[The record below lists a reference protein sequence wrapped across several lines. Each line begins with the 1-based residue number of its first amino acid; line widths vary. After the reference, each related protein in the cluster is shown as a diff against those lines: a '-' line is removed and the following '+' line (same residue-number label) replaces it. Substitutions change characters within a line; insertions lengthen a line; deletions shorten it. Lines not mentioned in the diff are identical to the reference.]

1 MLIAI
6 SGLTTEAGW
15 FNWLSRKRGSAGA
28 GKDEAARQL
37 VQAHNYVP
45 IAFADPLKRILKD
58 VFDFTDDQLW
68 GPSENRNKEDP
79 RYPRNVFGGSPLGS
93 CPLVHSK
100 EDPTPVGLTVRH
112 ALQTLGDGWGR
123 NECYEPIWAEYA
135 IRMTRQL
142 ATGKF
147 GYDQKLGL
155 YPFSGTPSS
164 IDPELQCSGVKGG
177 PVIIGV
183 PRTDVVITDLRYQN
197 EAEAVRKAGGKL
209 VRVKRKVKEIKVSPD
224 HKSENDLLN
233 LHDDD
238 FDWVLNNNS
247 TLTDLWA
254 RVDRMVEGLKPLSPQ
269 PE

>member
-6 SGLTTEAGW
+6 SGLTTEVGW

-45 IAFADPLKRILKD
+45 VAFADPLKRILKD

-79 RYPRNVFGGSPLGS
+79 RYPRTTYDGMPI
-93 CPLVHSK
+93 VHSA
-100 EDPTPVGLTVRH
+100 EDPSPYCLTVRH

-123 NECYEPIWAEYA
+123 NECYLNVWAEYA
-135 IRMTRQL
+135 IRVTNKM

-155 YPFSGTPSS
+155 YPLSENYRSSDPDFHCSGT
-164 IDPELQCSGVKGG
+164 KGS
-177 PVIIGV
+177 PIIIGE
-183 PRTDVVITDLRYQN
+183 PRTNVVITDLRYQN
-197 EAEAVRKAGGKL
+197 EAEAVRKSGGKL
-209 VRVKRKVKEIKVSPD
+209 VRVKRKIKKIKKIKVSPT
-224 HKSENDLLN
+224 HKSENDLLG

-238 FDWVLNNNS
+238 FDWILDNNS

-254 RVDRMVEGLKPLSPQ
+254 QVDRMVEGLKSL
-269 PE
+269 

>member
-79 RYPRNVFGGSPLGS
+79 RYPRTTSSGSPI
-93 CPLVHSK
+93 VHSA
-100 EDPTPVGLTVRH
+100 EDPSPYCLTVRH

-135 IRMTRQL
+135 VRIANKL

-155 YPFSGTPSS
+155 YPLSINSS
-164 IDPELQCSGVKGG
+164 SDPEFQCSGIKGG

-224 HKSENDLLN
+224 HKSENDLLA

-238 FDWVLNNNS
+238 FDWILDNNS

-254 RVDRMVEGLKPLSPQ
+254 RVDRMVEGLKSL
-269 PE
+269 

>member
-58 VFDFTDDQLW
+58 VFDFTDAQLW

-79 RYPRNVFGGSPLGS
+79 RYPMTYKGSKLTRS
-93 CPLVHSK
+93 DKDLTQVC
-100 EDPTPVGLTVRH
+100 LTVRH

-135 IRMTRQL
+135 VRMTRKL

-147 GYDQKLGL
+147 GYDQKLGI
-155 YPFSGTPSS
+155 YPLSATPSS
-164 IDPELQCSGVKGG
+164 IDPDLQCSGVKGG
-177 PVIIGV
+177 PIIIGL

-197 EAEAVRKAGGKL
+197 EAESVRKAGGKL
-209 VRVKRKVKEIKVSPD
+209 VRVKRKVKEIKVSPS
-224 HKSENDLLN
+224 HKSENDLLG

-238 FDWVLNNNS
+238 FDWVLDNNS
-247 TLTDLWA
+247 TLTSLWA
-254 RVDRMVEGLKPLSPQ
+254 QVDKMVEGLKST
-269 PE
+269 

>member
-15 FNWLSRKRGSAGA
+15 FTWLTRRRGSAGA

-37 VQAHNYVP
+37 VAAHNYVP
-45 IAFADPLKRILKD
+45 LAFADPLKRILKD
-58 VFDFTDDQLW
+58 VFEFTDDQLW

-79 RYPRNVFGGSPLGS
+79 RYPRTVFGEN
-93 CPLVHSK
+93 PLVHSK

-123 NECYEPIWAEYA
+123 NECYQNVWAEYA
-135 IRMTRQL
+135 IRVATKL
-142 ATGKF
+142 TTGKY

-155 YPFSGTPSS
+155 Y
-164 IDPELQCSGVKGG
+164 ELNVPGSPMLIG
-177 PVIIGV
+177 P

-209 VRVKRKVKEIKVSPD
+209 VRVKRKVKEIKVSPT
-224 HKSENDLLN
+224 HKSENDLLV

-247 TLTDLWA
+247 TLTALWEQ
-254 RVDRMVEGLKPLSPQ
+254 VDQMAQSLGSME
-269 PE
+269 

>member
-15 FNWLSRKRGSAGA
+15 FNGLSRKRGSAGA

-79 RYPRNVFGGSPLGS
+79 RYPRTIFGGSPL
-93 CPLVHSK
+93 VHSA
-100 EDPTPVGLTVRH
+100 EDHTQVCLTVRH

-135 IRMTRQL
+135 IRMTNRL

-155 YPFSGTPSS
+155 YQLAEARHSS
-164 IDPELQCSGVKGG
+164 NPNFHCSGIKGG
-177 PVIIGV
+177 PVLIGV
-183 PRTDVVITDLRYQN
+183 PRTDVVLTDLRYQN

-224 HKSENDLLN
+224 HKSENDLLS

-238 FDWVLNNNS
+238 FDWVLDNNS

-254 RVDRMVEGLKPLSPQ
+254 RVDKMVEGLKSL
-269 PE
+269 